1 MSFLNPKLGI
11 DFSAYIA
18 DRANNYTG
26 RQWVFEEIQR
36 WLVNPQVDRFL
47 LVTGEPGSGKTA
59 IAARLAQF
67 AQGIETFPGLDAG
80 FLDAAHFCSARDSLW
95 TDPKEF
101 TRSLALQL
109 AASIPE
115 FALALKDIGEKTTN
129 INVDMSIGTVQNSDV
144 KGVVI
149 QNLMI
154 SGLTGQEA
162 FTQVVVNPLRQIQQE
177 GFNKPVTILVD
188 SLDEALTH
196 DGESTIVSLIAK
208 MPTSIGLR
216 LILTSRNEGRVKDQ
230 LSGYQELF
238 LSSLDNI
245 AKNQQDVREYT
256 NNQFRVQEALQTALQ
271 AASLGQEVL
280 TNSIVEKSEGNFL
293 YVKLLLES
301 VALGQHSLVD
311 LDGLPNGLDELY
323 YKSFGRVI
331 ELGGKD
337 WSEVYAPIMGVLLAA
352 QESLTEKQIRYFTKL
367 KESIVWN
374 CLIDLQQFLDE
385 IQSDNEETLYKFY
398 HQSVADFLGK
408 KQLLLDKKKSNN
420 RYYLPEQEQHQRVL
434 ENYRVDGQDWDVM
447 GLEKVDPYG
456 RKHLAQHLVKA
467 DRVEELHS
475 LLNLEKDGKN
485 AWFKLK
491 DDEGDIF
498 GFLADVNLAWVQ
510 ADGLYDS
517 DQGKSIGLQCRYALI
532 KTSVNSLAQIPK
544 ELMLAL
550 VKHSYW
556 KPQKAFA
563 YTFQISD
570 AEERFERLKSLAEQ
584 LPDSEII
591 KEQLWASAL
600 QAAQS
605 IEYECARA
613 DALVALSDKLSLELL
628 TKAIESAE
636 YIEYEEYRVRALT
649 SLKNKSPIVSVSDPE
664 IPQVSPA
671 SLPQALEAA
680 QAIGDRES
688 CSQVLVTLSGFKS
701 IKFADKLPDLLSN
714 TLANAE
720 ELEASQLMDDNYD
733 SGDRSPRDPKTNV
746 IEQSIQDKYN
756 HIRELM
762 GLIDKSP
769 DILPT
774 ALEAVQTIKDEPS
787 RALVITV
794 LIANLAIHPD
804 RFNLWKNLLHFLSY
818 QNRPGLL
825 NDIKALI
832 PMITALGEEV
842 SITET
847 ARAIQDVSHW
857 WP

>member
-36 WLVNPQVDRFL
+36 WLANPSGDRFFL
-47 LVTGEPGSGKTA
+47 ITGEPGSGKTA
-59 IAARLAQF
+59 IASRLAQF
-67 AQGIETFPGLDAG
+67 AQGTETFSGLEAG
-80 FLDAAHFCSARDSLW
+80 FLDVVHFCSARDSLW

-115 FALALKDIGEKTTN
+115 FGLALKDIGEKTTN
-129 INVDMSIGTVQNSDV
+129 INVDMLIGTVQNSNV

-162 FTQVVVNPLRQIQQE
+162 FTQVVVNPLRQIQEE

-230 LSGYQELF
+230 LSGYLELF
-238 LSSLDNI
+238 ISSLDNT

-256 NNQFRVQEALQTALQ
+256 NNQFRVQKALQTALQ
-271 AASLGQEVL
+271 AASLDQEIL

-293 YVKLLLES
+293 YVRLLLES
-301 VALGQHSLVD
+301 VALGQHSLTD

-323 YKSFGRVI
+323 YRSFGRVI

-352 QESLTEKQIRYFTKL
+352 QESLTEGQIRYFTKL
-367 KESIVWN
+367 KESMVWD

-408 KQLLLDKKKSNN
+408 KQLLLEKKKSNN
-420 RYYLPEQEQHQRVL
+420 RYYLPEQEQHQRLL
-434 ENYRVDGQDWDVM
+434 ENYRVDGQDWDVTA
-447 GLEKVDPYG
+447 LEKVDSYG

-467 DRVEELHS
+467 DRVKELHS
-475 LLNLEKDGKN
+475 LLSLEKDGKN
-485 AWFKLK
+485 AWFQLK

-498 GFLADVNLAWVQ
+498 GFLADVNLAWTQ

-517 DQGKSIGLQCRYALI
+517 DMGKSIGLQCRYALI

-556 KPQKAFA
+556 KPKKAFA
-563 YTFQISD
+563 YTYQISD
-570 AEERFERLKSLAEQ
+570 AEERFDRLKALAEQ
-584 LPDSEII
+584 LSDSEVM

-600 QAAQS
+600 QAAQC

-613 DALVALSDKLSLELL
+613 DALDALSDKLSSELL
-628 TKAIESAE
+628 AKAIESAE
-636 YIEYEEYRVRALT
+636 SIKYEEYRVRALT
-649 SLKNKSPIVSVSDPE
+649 SLKNKFPLVSLSDPE
-664 IPQVSPA
+664 IPQVLPA
-671 SLPQALEAA
+671 SLPQALEVA
-680 QAIGDRES
+680 QSIGDEES
-688 CSQVLVTLSGFKS
+688 CTQLLRLLSNFKS
-701 IKFADKLPDLLSN
+701 IEFADKSPDGLSN
-714 TLANAE
+714 TLVNAQE
-720 ELEASQLMDDNYD
+720 IEASELIDDSFVRGRSTMDA
-733 SGDRSPRDPKTNV
+733 KTGV
-746 IEQSIQDKYN
+746 IGQSIQDKYD
-756 HIRELM
+756 HIRELL

-769 DILPT
+769 DVLPK

-787 RALVITV
+787 RALVLAV
-794 LIANLAIHPD
+794 LIGNLAIHPD
-804 RFNLWKNLLHFLSY
+804 RLNLWKNLLYFLSY
-818 QNRPGLL
+818 QKRPGLL
-825 NDIKALI
+825 GDIKALI
-832 PMITALGEEV
+832 PIITVLGEEV
-842 SITET
+842 AITET
-847 ARAIQDVSHW
+847 ARSIQDVSRW